1 MGHKT
6 AVCHLWPGLVMG
18 VFCLPACIEPNSGS
32 NVQFD
37 FGEGVQ
43 TATVAGVPS
52 EEEQPPEDTYYAL
65 WAADYVYRDVNP
77 ADGRPDLDM
86 NNEPLVDQAFLFEV
100 QRFEIRSAIDRSSP
114 CFIDLEGTR
123 FPGIH
128 VTQFAT
134 AVRAATGITDPFLPG
149 QDPDDV
155 SDVLTAD
162 RRASNLPLIESAL
175 KSVASYADFR
185 YPAIGTQCA
194 NEAGVD
200 RMLIP
205 PATCADPESNTLRL
219 ERCRLAWAANPEFY
233 EGSDKVFTLPLNGR
247 FFGMVEGMNPINNGF
262 VGGSGFFVE
271 PNLVDL
277 EAYVLNWQYDDLD
290 HDGAPDVPIG
300 SPSSPT
306 GFPYMQGKPVQ
317 VTRGTFTVSL
327 RHATNPRIT
336 ATMAIFPNLGSDD
349 VHF

>member
-1 MGHKT
+1 MRIVRRVRADVGVL
-6 AVCHLWPGLVMG
+6 ALVLAAAG
-18 VFCLPACIEPNSGS
+18 CVEAFDGS
-32 NVQFD
+32 NVQID
-37 FGEGVQ
+37 FNSGVQ
-43 TATVAGVPS
+43 TNTRPGDTPQPDQPPANTHYVLYGADLVYQRDANNRPVLDVAG
-52 EEEQPPEDTYYAL
+52 QPVIL
-65 WAADYVYRDVNP
+65 RS
-77 ADGRPDLDM
+77 
-86 NNEPLVDQAFLFEV
+86 FLFEV
-100 QRFEIRSAIDRSSP
+100 QRFEIRSAIDRTSP
-114 CFIDLEGTR
+114 CFIDLERTR

-128 VTQFAT
+128 VTQYAA

-155 SDVLTAD
+155 TDVLTAD

-175 KSVASYADFR
+175 KAVTSYADFR

-205 PATCADPESNTLRL
+205 PATCADPESNALRL

-300 SPSSPT
+300 SPTSPT

-336 ATMAIFPNLGSDD
+336 ATMAICPNLGSDD

>member
-1 MGHKT
+1 MRIVRRVRADAGVL
-6 AVCHLWPGLVMG
+6 ALVLAAAG
-18 VFCLPACIEPNSGS
+18 CVEAFDGS
-32 NVQFD
+32 NVQID
-37 FGEGVQ
+37 FNSGVQ
-43 TATVAGVPS
+43 TNTRPGDTPQPDQPPANTHYVLYGADLVYQRDANNRPVLDVAG
-52 EEEQPPEDTYYAL
+52 QPVIL
-65 WAADYVYRDVNP
+65 RS
-77 ADGRPDLDM
+77 
-86 NNEPLVDQAFLFEV
+86 FLFEV

-114 CFIDLEGTR
+114 CFIDLERTR

-128 VTQFAT
+128 VTQYAA

-155 SDVLTAD
+155 TDVLTAD

-175 KSVASYADFR
+175 KAVTSYADFR

-205 PATCADPESNTLRL
+205 PATCADPESNALRL

-262 VGGSGFFVE
+262 VGGSGFFVD